1 MTKLKHSLSF
11 HLTFRLENHQRMQQE
26 QRFTFYI
33 LYSNRAGLMA
43 LEEPLT
49 FADETVARNVA
60 KSFRPGQVTL
70 RKDIVMS
77 TGTVLHEEL
86 SLEVPIPVEVVE
98 EAKPDFHVRE
108 VVQGNLDK
116 EIVLYDYFNK
126 IRPTAVVTDTI
137 VETMIADAL
146 IILDPREFFP
156 PWKGAHLKRDLTPEE
171 QNHATQYEVAIEK
184 FNLEWYRANLKKM
197 SVDQIVKTVAFHAD
211 NTRDLGDVFWISLV
225 KALDKLV

>member
-1 MTKLKHSLSF
+1 
-11 HLTFRLENHQRMQQE
+11 MQQE

-60 KSFRPGQVTL
+60 KTFRPGQVTL

-98 EAKPDFHVRE
+98 EAKPEFHVRK

-116 EIVLYDYFNK
+116 EVVLYEYFNK
-126 IRPTAVVTDTI
+126 IRPTAAVANAI

-146 IILDPREFFP
+146 VILDPQEFFP
-156 PWKGAHLKRDLTPEE
+156 PGRFGHLGRELTPEE
-171 QNHATQYEVAIEK
+171 ESHVTQYRIAVEK
-184 FNLEWYRANLKKM
+184 FNLDWYKENLKKM
-197 SVDQIVKTVAFHAD
+197 SVDQVVKTLTYHSD
-211 NTRDLGDVFWISLV
+211 NAMDLGDVFWNNLV